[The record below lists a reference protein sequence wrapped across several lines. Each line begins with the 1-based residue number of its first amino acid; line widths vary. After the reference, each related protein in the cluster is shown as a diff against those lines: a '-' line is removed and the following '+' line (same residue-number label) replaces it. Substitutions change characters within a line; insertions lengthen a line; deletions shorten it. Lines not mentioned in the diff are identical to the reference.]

1 MCVCDRIESDV
12 DEPAVQRICANKNSY
27 ECIVPCTKPSLFY
40 ALCIPTTT
48 TTPIDRVCAIMVV
61 HVSVGSK
68 PSPRAQRDTIERGR
82 RRGAGFNVD
91 AKDVGKSKNFR
102 AFAKEETTKKRY
114 AIDET
119 KTLVGTKGKEDYDKA
134 KRALQSWKH
143 FQLGWSEVDANTSVR
158 KGQGVCVLIRPF
170 PFVWVQNPLE
180 ITHVSEEKDKFS
192 FAHTTLPGHLLAGEE
207 KFTVEKEENN
217 EVYFKVETFSKPDH
231 VLTKVTYP
239 AVRAL
244 QKIFGVQAGLE
255 MKKAVRNM

>member
-1 MCVCDRIESDV
+1 
-12 DEPAVQRICANKNSY
+12 
-27 ECIVPCTKPSLFY
+27 
-40 ALCIPTTT
+40 
-48 TTPIDRVCAIMVV
+48 MVV

-82 RRGAGFNVD
+82 RRGGFNVD

-102 AFAKEETTKKRY
+102 AFAKEEETTKKKRY

-143 FQLGWSEVDANTSVR
+143 FQLGWSEVDATTSVR